1 MKPDSGKST
10 KAPDSLADSLQPI
23 DKMPVLKEFVKA
35 DYPAALVKKGIEGT
49 VLLDIV
55 VNDSGR
61 VDSVAVVEGINP
73 ALDSSAARAAAKFT
87 FTPATAGGKPV
98 AVLLQYAYH
107 FTIDEVVKKVEEF
120 INLKGHLYERG
131 TRAPLQNA
139 TVMVSFQD
147 TISDTSLSIPFSAY
161 LKKIGAFKGQNLSAH
176 SIITTSDSLGCFEFK
191 SLPACTVLVKTVI
204 PDFEIF
210 TARLALKRGEV
221 SDVIYRLQRVSEGD
235 NEIVVYGKREEKEEV
250 AQRTLT
256 LNEVT
261 KIPGLGGDAVK
272 VVQTMPGVARAAFYS
287 GAIIIRGSGT
297 NDSHFYID
305 GVTIP
310 VLFHFGGIKSTYNSD
325 ALQSVDL
332 YPGGFGTRYGN
343 AIGGVVE
350 LKGREA
356 KTDRL
361 HGYVDVNL
369 FDATLM
375 AEGPITDKVSFILAG
390 RRSYITDA
398 LDLGLDLLK
407 IKLPF
412 TVAPYYWDYLARMDY
427 NISKTQHAYVTLFG
441 SSDKLDVI
449 INQARGGGSSEISG
463 NNTGI
468 GSETTFHLG
477 IAGWEWEINN
487 KFKNDFRYALCK
499 LYENNSLLA
508 TFQQE
513 GNALAH
519 YVRDEFSFTA
529 SPAIKWSI
537 GADIQIIPYD
547 LIMASG
553 NSSNAIVHD
562 TAHYNFGPYAAYL
575 FCEYKPTQKLT
586 LIPGFR
592 YDYYPELIY
601 KGSIVPEFWDYTSF
615 NNSRGISGEPSVRV
629 TARYALDKINTLK
642 ASAGN
647 YNNTPQPQGQ
657 AIDPKWGTPT
667 LPAQKASQ
675 YVVGYER
682 KISDLV
688 SADVQSYFNEQWDLA
703 LAPSDT
709 EIAHDPALVATK
721 YLSNGKA
728 RMGGIELLLKHEQG
742 KHFFGWVS
750 YSLSRSVRWNYDEN
764 RWALYSQDQTNI
776 LQLIGSYK
784 FAYSQEFG
792 VRFQYVTGDP
802 TTPILGPDYFDAT
815 NRRYVPL
822 YGAYNSGRVDPY
834 VSFDIRYAKTFTY
847 NLWQLDAYIEVTHLE
862 NWFGKGYKSPE
873 TGNYEWN
880 YDYTAK
886 NVLSDVTRPSIG
898 VKVSF

>member
-1 MKPDSGKST
+1 
-10 KAPDSLADSLQPI
+10 
-23 DKMPVLKEFVKA
+23 MPVLKTFIKA

-61 VDSVAVVEGINP
+61 VDSVAVVKGINP

-107 FTIDEVVKKVEEF
+107 FTVDEVVKKVEEF
-120 INLKGHLYERG
+120 TNLKGHLYERG

-161 LKKIGAFKGQNLSAH
+161 LKKIGAFKGQYLSAH
-176 SIITTSDSLGCFEFK
+176 SIITTSDSLGYFEFK

-250 AQRTLT
+250 AQHTLT

-375 AEGPITDKVSFILAG
+375 VEGPVTDKVSFIIAG

-398 LDLGLDLLK
+398 LDLGLKLLN

-463 NNTGI
+463 NNNSI

-508 TFQQE
+508 IF
-513 GNALAH
+513 
-519 YVRDEFSFTA
+519 
-529 SPAIKWSI
+529 
-537 GADIQIIPYD
+537 
-547 LIMASG
+547 
-553 NSSNAIVHD
+553 
-562 TAHYNFGPYAAYL
+562 
-575 FCEYKPTQKLT
+575 PTGGK
-586 LIPGFR
+586 R
-592 YDYYPELIY
+592 
-601 KGSIVPEFWDYTSF
+601 
-615 NNSRGISGEPSVRV
+615 
-629 TARYALDKINTLK
+629 ARPLCARRILLHRI
-642 ASAGN
+642 AG
-647 YNNTPQPQGQ
+647 
-657 AIDPKWGTPT
+657 
-667 LPAQKASQ
+667 
-675 YVVGYER
+675 
-682 KISDLV
+682 
-688 SADVQSYFNEQWDLA
+688 
-703 LAPSDT
+703 
-709 EIAHDPALVATK
+709 
-721 YLSNGKA
+721 
-728 RMGGIELLLKHEQG
+728 
-742 KHFFGWVS
+742 
-750 YSLSRSVRWNYDEN
+750 
-764 RWALYSQDQTNI
+764 DQM
-776 LQLIGSYK
+776 
-784 FAYSQEFG
+784 EH
-792 VRFQYVTGDP
+792 RRRH
-802 TTPILGPDYFDAT
+802 PDHP
-815 NRRYVPL
+815 V
-822 YGAYNSGRVDPY
+822 
-834 VSFDIRYAKTFTY
+834 
-847 NLWQLDAYIEVTHLE
+847 
-862 NWFGKGYKSPE
+862 
-873 TGNYEWN
+873 
-880 YDYTAK
+880 
-886 NVLSDVTRPSIG
+886 
-898 VKVSF
+898 